1 MEKGWCGLVKG
12 DREGCGAEGCCLVM
26 KRGRVEVG
34 GGKKVEG
41 KREEKGEEK
50 GKGEEEVEGKGEG
63 AEEVEGE
70 VEEKGEEKGWWEL
83 RRGRE
88 G

>member
-12 DREGCGAEGCCLVM
+12 DREGCGMEGRCLVM

-34 GGKKVEG
+34 GEG
-41 KREEKGEEK
+41 KGEGKGEKKGEGKGEEKGEEK
-50 GKGEEEVEGKGEG
+50 GEGEGK
-63 AEEVEGE
+63 
-70 VEEKGEEKGWWEL
+70 EKGEEKGWWEL